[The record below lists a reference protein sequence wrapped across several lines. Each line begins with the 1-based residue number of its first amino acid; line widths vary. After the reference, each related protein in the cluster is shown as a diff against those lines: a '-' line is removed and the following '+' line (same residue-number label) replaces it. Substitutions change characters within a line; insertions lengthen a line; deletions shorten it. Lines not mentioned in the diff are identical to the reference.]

1 MDFICELESALGK
14 EAQKVYLPM
23 QQGDVYQT
31 NADTS
36 KLEMQMG
43 YKPCMRLH
51 EGISEFV
58 KWYLS
63 DRNPLRP

>member
-1 MDFICELESALGK
+1 MALGK
-14 EAQKVYLPM
+14 VAQKVYLPM

-31 NADTS
+31 NADTF
-36 KLEMQMG
+36 KLEMQVG
-43 YKPCMRLH
+43 YKPCMGLR
-51 EGISEFV
+51 EGIGEFV